1 MNANLRND
9 ESGFWR
15 RVGIAM
21 LGLLT
26 IGFVTVPAHAVDLYS
41 PQSFRAL
48 TADQKAYRVGD
59 ALTVQVIETSSSQTS
74 ADTRTRRNNDVG
86 AGLSRAHQP
95 ATRIG
100 LNTQGDFDG
109 GGSTER
115 SNRLLAT
122 LTVTVRE
129 VLPNGDLR
137 VAGSQSL
144 TLNDEE
150 QQVELQGRVRVKD
163 ISDANVV
170 LSTRLADVRIRYA
183 GEGEL
188 SERQKPSWW
197 RRLLNALGF

>member
-1 MNANLRND
+1 MSRPARNPNNAVA
-9 ESGFWR
+9 R
-15 RVGIAM
+15 RRARWWHR
-21 LGLLT
+21 LAPLL
-26 IGFVTVPAHAVDLYS
+26 IILPAHAVDLYS
-41 PQSFRAL
+41 PQTFRAL

-59 ALTVQVIETSSSQTS
+59 ALTVQVIETSSSESS
-74 ADTRTRRNNDVG
+74 ADTRTRRNNEVG

-100 LNTQGDFDG
+100 LNSRGDFDG
-109 GGSTER
+109 GGRTER

-129 VLPNGDLR
+129 ILPNGDLR
-137 VAGSQSL
+137 VAGEQSL
-144 TLNDEE
+144 TLNDE
-150 QQVELQGRVRVKD
+150 QQRVDLQGRVRPKD
-163 ISDANVV
+163 ISDGNVV

-188 SERQKPSWW
+188 SDRQKPGWW